1 MKIEEFTDSNDFGL
15 KYLDNS
21 FVFPLFQATGEM
33 ELFFLIF
40 LKILKKND
48 FFIMKNE
55 KIWKYEILVLR
66 EISSLM

>member
-1 MKIEEFTDSNDFGL
+1 MNLMEMEEFTDFHDFCV

-48 FFIMKNE
+48 F
-55 KIWKYEILVLR
+55 
-66 EISSLM
+66 SS